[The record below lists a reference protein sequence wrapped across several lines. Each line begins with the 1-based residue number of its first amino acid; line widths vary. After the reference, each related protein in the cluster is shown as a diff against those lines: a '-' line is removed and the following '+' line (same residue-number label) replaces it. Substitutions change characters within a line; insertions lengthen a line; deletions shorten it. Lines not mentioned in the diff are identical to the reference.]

1 MEAGREVLQ
10 LAPRCLMVPRS
21 SLRSC
26 EPPLAHQHCP
36 RGGQHSGAGGP
47 WKSCDCC
54 AMSPPRAGTC
64 PALPRSHTRSVI
76 PGMGTEES
84 RAPPG
89 TPQSC
94 LVPVDDAGAVPAG
107 PAVGNV
113 LPCPVRVSP
122 ATEQKCCEP
131 GDPTSCASPRLSAAP
146 QHGHRPAGAPLLP
159 GSPLLSCPVRCPSM
173 PGQARCLSAQRISQ
187 LVANQAGMAEALNPL
202 HSVSLVL
209 SPPQSCTSCPGTPQD
224 TLHLPTHSTCRA
236 RGHGQRG
243 GQGGALTAHSSAL
256 TDGQREMCQ
265 PNRQPTLDLG
275 FLSF

>member
-1 MEAGREVLQ
+1 MHPGVLWCHDRPSGR
-10 LAPRCLMVPRS
+10 A
-21 SLRSC
+21 SLLWHTSTAR
-26 EPPLAHQHCP
+26 
-36 RGGQHSGAGGP
+36 GAGSTVGLGGHG
-47 WKSCDCC
+47 KAVTVS

-64 PALPRSHTRSVI
+64 PALPRSHARSVI

-122 ATEQKCCEP
+122 AAEQKCCEP
-131 GDPTSCASPRLSAAP
+131 GDPTSCASPRPSAAP
-146 QHGHRPAGAPLLP
+146 QHIHRPVGAPLLP
-159 GSPLLSCPVRCPSM
+159 GSPLLSCPVRCPLM